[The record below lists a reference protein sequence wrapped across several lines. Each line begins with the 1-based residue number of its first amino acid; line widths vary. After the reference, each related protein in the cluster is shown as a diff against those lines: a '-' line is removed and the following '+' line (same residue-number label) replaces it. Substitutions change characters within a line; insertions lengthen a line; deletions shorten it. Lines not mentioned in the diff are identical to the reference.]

1 MFAAHTMG
9 AYVNVWPYPYSLQ
22 SHPKA
27 AWLLFLSFTV
37 FLFHFMVEGNSLF
50 YSPGHRTTRNTHL
63 CFFICH
69 LTVLPPNNLKDLAT
83 CHLLLPLPG
92 TGSLLPFPD
101 VTAGDGLGAAFPS
114 TSCQNQGPCSCTS
127 HMVGLELQLKSQQK
141 ASAVL
146 CQYFGNEAG
155 ANWFLLWKSHFPTIS
170 LFKISVNVQCPQVY
184 IRLQRSLSQVVKS
197 KAVNK
202 TG

>member
-1 MFAAHTMG
+1 MG
-9 AYVNVWPYPYSLQ
+9 AYVHVWPYPYSLQ

-37 FLFHFMVEGNSLF
+37 FLFHFIPLQSPVEGNGLF
-50 YSPGHRTTRNTHL
+50 YLPGHCTTRNTHL
-63 CFFICH
+63 RFFICH
-69 LTVLPPNNLKDLAT
+69 LTVLPPDNLKDLAT

-101 VTAGDGLGAAFPS
+101 VTAGDGLGAAFP
-114 TSCQNQGPCSCTS
+114 TNSCQSRGPCSCAS

-141 ASAVL
+141 VSAVL

-155 ANWFLLWKSHFPTIS
+155 SSWFLLWKSHFPTLS
-170 LFKISVNVQCPQVY
+170 LFKISVSVQCPQVY
-184 IRLQRSLSQVVKS
+184 IRLQKSLSQVVKS